1 MTWESLKDQMV
12 NEGYEVIVNF
22 DNAYV
27 EISCGK
33 GSVKFSTRMPLETV
47 EMSKYDVIEKVL
59 RVQKSDLDA
68 ALLERGV

>member
-1 MTWESLKDQMV
+1 MTWEHLKDQMV

-33 GSVKFSTRMPLETV
+33 GSVKLSTRMPLEMV
-47 EMSKYDVIEKVL
+47 EKSKYDVIEKVL

-68 ALLERGV
+68 ALLERGA

>member
-1 MTWESLKDQMV
+1 MTWEHLKDQMI

-27 EISCGK
+27 EISCEK
-33 GSVKFSTRMPLETV
+33 GGVKLSTRMPLEMV
-47 EMSKYDVIEKVL
+47 EKSKYDVIEKVL

-68 ALLERGV
+68 ALRERGA

>member
-1 MTWESLKDQMV
+1 MTWECLKDQRI

-27 EISCGK
+27 EISCEK
-33 GSVKFSTRMPLETV
+33 GGVKLSTRMPLEMV
-47 EMSKYDVIEKVL
+47 EKSKYDVIEKVL

-68 ALLERGV
+68 ALLERGA

>member
-1 MTWESLKDQMV
+1 MTWEHLKDQMV

-22 DNAYV
+22 GNAYV

-33 GSVKFSTRMPLETV
+33 GSVKLSTRMPLETV
-47 EMSKYDVIEKVL
+47 EMGKYDVIEKVL

-68 ALLERGV
+68 ALLERGA

>member
-12 NEGYEVIVNF
+12 NEGYDVIVNF

-27 EISCGK
+27 EISCEK
-33 GSVKFSTRMPLETV
+33 GSVKLSTRMPLETV

-68 ALLERGV
+68 ALLERGA

>member
-33 GSVKFSTRMPLETV
+33 GGEKISTRMPLETV

-68 ALLERGV
+68 ALLERGA

>member
-1 MTWESLKDQMV
+1 MTWEHLKDQMI

-33 GSVKFSTRMPLETV
+33 GGVKLSTRMPLEMV
-47 EMSKYDVIEKVL
+47 EMGKYDVIEKVL

-68 ALLERGV
+68 ALLERGA

>member
-1 MTWESLKDQMV
+1 MTWEHLKDQMV

-22 DNAYV
+22 DNTYV
-27 EISCGK
+27 EISCEK
-33 GSVKFSTRMPLETV
+33 GGVKFSTRMPLEMV

-68 ALLERGV
+68 ALLERGA